1 MGGASTETS
10 AQLRGCRLQDPTTS
24 CMKSFAPGYCSRT
37 QPLFKVF
44 SRAEAQS
51 EGDDSLDPK

>member
-1 MGGASTETS
+1 MGGTSTEAS

-24 CMKSFAPGYCSRT
+24 CMKSFAPGNCSRT

-51 EGDDSLDPK
+51 EKDDSQAPK